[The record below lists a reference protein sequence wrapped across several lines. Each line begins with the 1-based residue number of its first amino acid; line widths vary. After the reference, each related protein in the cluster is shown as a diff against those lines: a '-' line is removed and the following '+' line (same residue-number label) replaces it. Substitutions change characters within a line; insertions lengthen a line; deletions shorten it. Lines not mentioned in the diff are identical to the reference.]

1 MAVIVERTEYWALP
15 GKEAD
20 VLIHRKH
27 ASAVRESMGLIPGTI
42 RTHREG
48 TGPTVSWQATF
59 PDEAAHAADQRA
71 RNQSEA
77 FGAVRDH
84 MNTLISRF
92 ERIVEMEED

>member
-15 GKEAD
+15 GKEAQ
-20 VLIHRKH
+20 VLAHRKH
-27 ASAVRESMGLIPGTI
+27 ASAVREGMGLVAGTI

-48 TGPTVSWQATF
+48 TGPTVSWQASF
-59 PDEAAHAADQRA
+59 ADEAAHIADQTA
-71 RNQSEA
+71 RNQSAE

-92 ERIVEMEED
+92 ERIVEAEEV